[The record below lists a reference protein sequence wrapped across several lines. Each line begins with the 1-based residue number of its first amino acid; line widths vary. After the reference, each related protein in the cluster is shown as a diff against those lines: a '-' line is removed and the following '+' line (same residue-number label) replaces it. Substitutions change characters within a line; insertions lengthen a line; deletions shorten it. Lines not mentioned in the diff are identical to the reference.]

1 MRPAYSGPIAPAEP
15 RRGVG
20 PQGGL
25 LRLLAARRN
34 RLGACA
40 APLWAPVHPPWPAF
54 DGWDE
59 FLPPSVGAADLDLGA
74 YVAADVAAAVSYLR
88 VRAVHEKIAGICAE
102 AAAILPKA
110 GAELG

>member
-1 MRPAYSGPIAPAEP
+1 MGASASLPGQHSMDGMSSCRP
-15 RRGVG
+15 
-20 PQGGL
+20 
-25 LRLLAARRN
+25 
-34 RLGACA
+34 
-40 APLWAPVHPPWPAF
+40 
-54 DGWDE
+54 
-59 FLPPSVGAADLDLGA
+59 ADLDLGA

>member
-1 MRPAYSGPIAPAEP
+1 MELG
-15 RRGVG
+15 RRGACCG
-20 PQGGL
+20 FL
-25 LRLLAARRN
+25 LRDGTGWVRVQHRYGRQCIA
-34 RLGACA
+34 
-40 APLWAPVHPPWPAF
+40 PWPAF

-59 FLPPSVGAADLDLGA
+59 FLPPSVGATDLDLWA
-74 YVAADVAAAVSYLR
+74 YAVADVAAAVSYLR